1 MLRTLL
7 IPALLLLLLG
17 VVCFSLTATQRGP
30 ATITVASADDIKTLD
45 PGAMSWAVDIRAAT
59 GLWEGLTTNDP
70 ITLEPRPGVASSW
83 EISPDTLTY
92 TFHLRPN
99 ARWSNGDPVTAFDFA
114 FAWQRNLRPVTA
126 AQYLNMLL
134 HIQGAQAYYDALEAA
149 AKPTAGV
156 PAGRRADEGV
166 GTTLPAP
173 PAQVSGIVVVD
184 PHTLVVHLAG
194 PCTYFLDL
202 LAFPPYFPLHE
213 ASMRP
218 FLIDHNPALGY
229 APQWIRPPNLV
240 SNGPFQLTD
249 WQFKR
254 YLQFE
259 PNPYYWDRSAVQCP
273 RLRLVSYAGDAR
285 AALLAYQTG
294 VVDVLSWV
302 PQQFA
307 PELLAQVRAGQ
318 RRDVQFQP
326 VFGSYYYEFN
336 CLKKPFND
344 PRIRKALA
352 LAIDKRQL
360 TERVLRMGQRPL
372 NVLVPP
378 ESIPGY
384 ASPAGLEMDVPAAR
398 RLLKEAGYP
407 DGAGLEPVE
416 ILYTNTDLIH
426 DRIAQAIGQMWQENL
441 HIAVT
446 YRGLE
451 RATFGADRKSQHF
464 GIARGGWYGD
474 YPDPMTWLN
483 LLRTNDGDNDGK
495 YSNPRFD
502 ALLDQADAEALPAK
516 RLALM
521 VAAERILVEED
532 FPFIP
537 LYQYADGFV
546 YDPAQI
552 AGMDLNVRMLVQ
564 FKYLRRR

>member
-1 MLRTLL
+1 MVRTLL
-7 IPALLLLLLG
+7 IPAVLLLLLG
-17 VVCFSLTATQRGP
+17 VVCFSLTATGRGP
-30 ATITVASADDIKTLD
+30 ETITVAAADDIKTLD

-70 ITLEPRPGVASSW
+70 VTLEPKPGVASSW
-83 EISPDTLTY
+83 EISADTLTY
-92 TFHLRPN
+92 TFHLRSE
-99 ARWSNGDPVTAFDFA
+99 ARWSNGDPVTAADFA

-134 HIQGAQAYYDALEAA
+134 HLKGAQAYCDALEFE
-149 AKPTAGV
+149 AKSHADG
-156 PAGRRADEGV
+156 GRNVRVTKA
-166 GTTLPAP
+166 
-173 PAQVSGIVVVD
+173 VSPVAGIVVVN
-184 PHTLVVHLAG
+184 PRTLVVHLEA

-202 LAFPPYFPLHE
+202 LAFPPYYPLHE
-213 ASMRP
+213 GAMRP
-218 FLIDHNPALGY
+218 FLIENNPVLGY
-229 APQWIRPPNLV
+229 APQWTRPPHLV

-254 YLQFE
+254 YLQYE
-259 PNPYYWDRSAVQCP
+259 PNPYYWDRSAVHCP

-294 VVDVLSWV
+294 VVDVLTWV

-307 PELLAQVRAGQ
+307 PELLEQVRAGR

-326 VFGSYYYEFN
+326 VFGSYYYVFN
-336 CLKKPFND
+336 CQKKTFSEA
-344 PRIRKALA
+344 RVRKALA

-360 TERVLRMGQRPL
+360 VEKVLRMGQVPL

-378 ESIPGY
+378 GSVAGY
-384 ASPAGLEMDVPAAR
+384 ASPQGLEMNLPEAR
-398 RLLKEAGYP
+398 RLLAAAGYP

-416 ILYTNTDLIH
+416 ILFTNTDMIH
-426 DRIAQAIGQMWQENL
+426 DRIAQTIGQMWQENL
-441 HIAVT
+441 HIAVS

-451 RATFGADRKSQHF
+451 RATFGADRKGQRF

-483 LLRTNDGDNDGK
+483 LARTNDGDNDGK
-495 YSNPRFD
+495 YSNRRYD
-502 ALLDQADAEALPAK
+502 ALLDQADAETNVSK
-516 RLALM
+516 RMALM
-521 VAAERILVEED
+521 AAAERILVEED

-537 LYQYADGFV
+537 LYQYVDGYV
-546 YDPAQI
+546 YDPAKI